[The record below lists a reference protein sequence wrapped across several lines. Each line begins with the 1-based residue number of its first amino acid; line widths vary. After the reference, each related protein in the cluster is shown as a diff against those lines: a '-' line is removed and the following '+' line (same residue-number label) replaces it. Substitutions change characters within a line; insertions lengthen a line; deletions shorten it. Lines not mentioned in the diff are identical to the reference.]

1 MRTDSLCRFH
11 LLGEFFF
18 GEMFGGLVFS
28 FYLCTHKRWQRCLS
42 VVKDLSHGV
51 MASTTGFGSVSQG
64 SNPCGTTTPAGG
76 GKRVSSLLRY
86 RDTTHLLLSRETL
99 WLGVTHDG
107 DELID
112 RRLIQI
118 VLWCNGSTTDSG
130 PVCQGS
136 NPCRTTTDQTYTVAG
151 VSRRAKISERAHSS
165 AGLEHLSYKQR
176 VIGSNPIGPTISS
189 RYIITSSWKSF
200 TR

>member
-1 MRTDSLCRFH
+1 MPQPWASPAPENKKRSQCRRARKK
-11 LLGEFFF
+11 FF

-76 GKRVSSLLRY
+76 WIKKGEAPYYYIVIRRIYFSLRG
-86 RDTTHLLLSRETL
+86 TL

-136 NPCRTTTDQTYTVAG
+136 NPCRTTAYHAYTVAR
-151 VSRRAKISERAHSS
+151 VSPRARYMK
-165 AGLEHLSYKQR
+165 G
-176 VIGSNPIGPTISS
+176 PIAQLV
-189 RYIITSSWKSF
+189 
-200 TR
+200 

>member
-1 MRTDSLCRFH
+1 M
-11 LLGEFFF
+11 
-18 GEMFGGLVFS
+18 
-28 FYLCTHKRWQRCLS
+28 
-42 VVKDLSHGV
+42 
-51 MASTTGFGSVSQG
+51 
-64 SNPCGTTTPAGG
+64 
-76 GKRVSSLLRY
+76 
-86 RDTTHLLLSRETL
+86 
-99 WLGVTHDG
+99 GVTHDG

-136 NPCRTTTDQTYTVAG
+136 NPCRTTAYHTCTVAR

-176 VIGSNPIGPTISS
+176 VIGSNPIGPTFIRIIFLNRTERASS
-189 RYIITSSWKSF
+189 VRVRLFFFVRQRVETVA
-200 TR
+200 

>member
-1 MRTDSLCRFH
+1 M
-11 LLGEFFF
+11 
-18 GEMFGGLVFS
+18 
-28 FYLCTHKRWQRCLS
+28 
-42 VVKDLSHGV
+42 
-51 MASTTGFGSVSQG
+51 
-64 SNPCGTTTPAGG
+64 
-76 GKRVSSLLRY
+76 
-86 RDTTHLLLSRETL
+86 
-99 WLGVTHDG
+99 GVTHNG

-189 RYIITSSWKSF
+189 RYIITSSLGEFHSLGWGSF
-200 TR
+200 FLFVYLRHCFCAASVLIAPTLLALLSATRKNRVFCHVRLAIYGD

>member
-1 MRTDSLCRFH
+1 M
-11 LLGEFFF
+11 FFLDIF
-18 GEMFGGLVFS
+18 FEGLFANFEKVYTF
-28 FYLCTHKRWQRCLS
+28 
-42 VVKDLSHGV
+42 
-51 MASTTGFGSVSQG
+51 ASA
-64 SNPCGTTTPAGG
+64 N
-76 GKRVSSLLRY
+76 KRVGDLLN
-86 RDTTHLLLSRETL
+86 
-99 WLGVTHDG
+99 
-107 DELID
+107 
-112 RRLIQI
+112 I

-189 RYIITSSWKSF
+189 RYNYFKFGRVSLVRVGLFFCLF
-200 TR
+200 TYVTAFAQLAS